1 MKKRFKFEGL
11 RCANCANKIEDK
23 IKNLEGVLDANV
35 SYFTQSIKLELA
47 EGATLDRIIDESNQI
62 ADRIEPGSKIVRK

>member
-11 RCANCANKIEDK
+11 RCANCANKIEDR

>member
-11 RCANCANKIEDK
+11 RCANCANKIEDR

-62 ADRIEPGSKIVRK
+62 ADSIEPGSKIVRK

>member
-11 RCANCANKIEDK
+11 RCANCANKIEDR

-62 ADRIEPGSKIVRK
+62 ADKIEPGSKIVRK

>member
-11 RCANCANKIEDK
+11 RCANCANKIEDR

-35 SYFTQSIKLELA
+35 SYFTQSLKLEYEDA
-47 EGATLDRIIDESNQI
+47 NSLDRIIDESNQI